1 MSNAAKLSAV
11 GGAALILGGVTW
23 LWGLRG
29 VAIVLDY
36 AFVGCL

>member
-1 MSNAAKLSAV
+1 MSRAAKIFAY
-11 GGAALILGGVTW
+11 GGAALVLSAVTW

-29 VAIVLDY
+29 AAIVLDY

>member
-1 MSNAAKLSAV
+1 MSPAARYAMY

-23 LWGLRG
+23 LWGVRG

>member
-1 MSNAAKLSAV
+1 MSRTLKVSAY
-11 GGAALILGGVTW
+11 GGAALVLGGLTW
-23 LWGLRG
+23 LWGVRG

>member
-1 MSNAAKLSAV
+1 MSRTAKLSAF

-23 LWGLRG
+23 LWGVRG
-29 VAIVLDY
+29 VAILLDY

>member
-1 MSNAAKLSAV
+1 MSRTLRYSAL
-11 GGAALILGGVTW
+11 GGAALVLGAVTW
-23 LWGLRG
+23 LWGMRG

>member
-1 MSNAAKLSAV
+1 MSRALKISAF

-23 LWGLRG
+23 LWGARG

>member
-1 MSNAAKLSAV
+1 MSRALKFSAI
-11 GGAALILGGVTW
+11 GSAALILGSVTW
-23 LWGLRG
+23 LWGVRG

>member
-1 MSNAAKLSAV
+1 MSRAMKISAL
-11 GGAALILGGVTW
+11 GGAALVLGAVTW
-23 LWGLRG
+23 LWGVRG

>member
-1 MSNAAKLSAV
+1 MSRAAKYSV
-11 GGAALILGGVTW
+11 YGAAAALLGVASW
-23 LWGLRG
+23 LWGVRG